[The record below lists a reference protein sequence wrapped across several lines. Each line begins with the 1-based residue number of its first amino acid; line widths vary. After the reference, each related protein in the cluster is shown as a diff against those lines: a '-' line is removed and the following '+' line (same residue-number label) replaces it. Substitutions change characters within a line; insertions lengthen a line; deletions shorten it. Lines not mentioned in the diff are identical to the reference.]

1 MFAVEKFSGQRLGE
15 EMSVFFARRKAAN
28 DSRALSENLEQRS
41 ARLQREKNAAK
52 GQVPGKSSKAARV
65 FVWEKVDGHY
75 IRQAAGRT
83 NYEDQWEAFAP
94 SQRVYDSFR
103 NEWDLCETFGSA
115 EDCGFV
121 NGEESDDGDDD
132 DFKIPLLPE
141 TDHLARSAHTSSKVD
156 LDRIYPAAETSV
168 DEPYQFET
176 LSAECQAHLRFGYV
190 SSGPTTSAPPTLKL
204 PTPVVVAKTL
214 GNKDV
219 VLPQNDQLL
228 RLQVFLA
235 QMRDASHPDM
245 ISRDL
250 FDFHSETGSL
260 HQVWNMDISSFES
273 GGKTYYRVQ
282 EYNVPGQFCIIL
294 SRATTALEIARSRW
308 GPDLAS
314 VARQLLSRGM
324 SFRLCITDSAGTSR
338 LPNLYLPRYSGL
350 GYRSQGHKPDRWDYA
365 LYVSNRDRFLMTT
378 RGHAALRY
386 GGVVGRIAQAVL
398 LSEDALLG
406 PSDDVTEH
414 GICFQNR
421 RSNELYWDDELSAEE
436 LDLICGIYHVAT
448 GSCLSFVVNTLH

>member
-1 MFAVEKFSGQRLGE
+1 
-15 EMSVFFARRKAAN
+15 
-28 DSRALSENLEQRS
+28 
-41 ARLQREKNAAK
+41 LQREKNAAK

-141 TDHLARSAHTSSKVD
+141 TDHLARSAHTSSK
-156 LDRIYPAAETSV
+156 
-168 DEPYQFET
+168 T

-190 SSGPTTSAPPTLKL
+190 SSGPTTSVPPTLKL

-245 ISRDL
+245 IARDL

-282 EYNVPGQFCIIL
+282 VYNVPGQFCIIL

-314 VARQLLSRGM
+314 VAWQLLSRGM
-324 SFRLCITDSAGTSR
+324 SFRLRITDSAGTSR

-350 GYRSQGHKPDRWDYA
+350 GYRSQGYKPDRWDYA
-365 LYVSNRDRFLMTT
+365 VYVSNCDRFLMTT

-414 GICFQNR
+414 GICFRNR

-448 GSCLSFVVNTLH
+448 GSCL